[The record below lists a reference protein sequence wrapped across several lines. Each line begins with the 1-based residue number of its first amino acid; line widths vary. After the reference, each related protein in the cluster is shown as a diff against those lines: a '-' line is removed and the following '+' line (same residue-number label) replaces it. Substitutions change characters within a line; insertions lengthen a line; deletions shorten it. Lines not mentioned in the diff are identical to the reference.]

1 MIFMSKEVYLVDL
14 ENKRSTTTEYLTAML
29 CLNV

>member
-1 MIFMSKEVYLVDL
+1 MIFMSKEVYLDL
-14 ENKRSTTTEYLTAML
+14 ENKRSTITEYLIAML

>member
-1 MIFMSKEVYLVDL
+1 MSKEVYLIDL
-14 ENKRSTTTEYLTAML
+14 ENKRSTITEYLVAML

>member
-1 MIFMSKEVYLVDL
+1 MSKEVYLIDL
-14 ENKRSTTTEYLTAML
+14 ENKRSTITEYRVAML